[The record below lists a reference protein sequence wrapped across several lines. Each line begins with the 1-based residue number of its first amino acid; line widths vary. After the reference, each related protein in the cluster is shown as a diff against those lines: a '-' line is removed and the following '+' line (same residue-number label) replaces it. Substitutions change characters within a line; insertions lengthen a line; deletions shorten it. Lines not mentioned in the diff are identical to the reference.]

1 LFLFFGRRKYKK
13 NNTKNNK
20 KTIFAAINHQLI
32 ISIMKKTTFI
42 LLITFVLTR
51 ICAITPPDEGM
62 WLPMFIK
69 DYNYE
74 QMKEL
79 GLKLTEKQLYDIN
92 NSSLKDAIVQLGGGF
107 CTGEMISRDG
117 LMLTNHH
124 CGYSYIFKHS
134 TEENDYLKNG
144 FWAMSK
150 EEELPNEGFTVSFL
164 VRMEDVTKI
173 VLDSLKSGI
182 SDAERKKAIDKA
194 IKKLQK
200 DNAEDKKYTVE
211 VKPFYEGNE
220 YYMFVY
226 IIYKDVRLVGAPPS
240 GIGKFG
246 GDTDNWMWP
255 RHTGDF
261 SLFRIY
267 TAPDGSPATYS
278 KENIPL
284 QPKHFLPVN
293 IQGIDKGDYAMI
305 WGYPGTT
312 ERFMT
317 SYEVVNT
324 MSVINPPLVFACD
337 MILPT
342 INDAINASD
351 KVRLLYA
358 DGFASLSNMWKF
370 KKGETLSLAKLKVA
384 DKKLAQEQ
392 VLQNWINEDSARM
405 EKYGNTL
412 SEIEQICNNLSPMAA
427 RCFMYAN
434 ISLGTSK
441 TLILPYGIGA
451 KPDKDEKKF
460 SPEKIEKL
468 TAKYREH
475 RNKIDAETEA
485 QVLLATLKLWRTLPQ
500 ENQPKIFDYIN
511 KNYRGDLGLFAK
523 EISENSIFSSEANF
537 NKFLQKPSLKIY
549 DNDPLIKYFQ
559 SVFEVIIANQGAYMG
574 YNNKL
579 STARRDY
586 LAAVKEMETEKALYP
601 DANSTMRVTYGQ
613 VLDYYPQE
621 AVYYDWFTTAEG
633 ILAKEIPNDP
643 EFDVPEKL
651 KELILAKDYGR
662 YGKDGVL
669 NVCFLTNN
677 DITGGNSG
685 SPVINANGE
694 LIGCAF
700 DGNWEALS
708 SNIIYNPDLQRCI
721 NVDIRYV
728 MFVIDKVGGAG
739 YLLEEMTIVE

>member
-1 LFLFFGRRKYKK
+1 
-13 NNTKNNK
+13 
-20 KTIFAAINHQLI
+20 
-32 ISIMKKTTFI
+32 MKKLTFI
-42 LLITFVLTR
+42 LVSVFLCSSLF
-51 ICAITPPDEGM
+51 AITPPDEGM

-74 QMKEL
+74 QMQKL
-79 GLKLTEKQLYDIN
+79 GLNLTPEQLYDIN

-107 CTGEMISRDG
+107 CTGEMISKDG

-124 CGYSYIFKHS
+124 CGYQFIFNHS
-134 TEENDYLKNG
+134 SEEHDYLKDG

-150 EEELPNEGFTVSFL
+150 EEELPNEGFSVSFL
-164 VRMEDVTKI
+164 IRMEDVTAT
-173 VLDSLKSGI
+173 VLDSLKEGI
-182 SDAERKKAIDKA
+182 SEATRKKAIEKS
-194 IKKLQK
+194 INKLKK
-200 DNAEDKKYTVE
+200 DNSEDGKYTVE
-211 VKPFYEGNE
+211 VKPFFEGNE

-226 IIYKDVRLVGAPPS
+226 LTYKDVRLVGAPPN

-267 TAPDGSPATYS
+267 TAPDGSPTTYS
-278 KENIPL
+278 EENIPL

-317 SYEVVNT
+317 SYEVLNT
-324 MSVINPPLVFACD
+324 MNIINPPLVFACD
-337 MILPT
+337 MILPVM
-342 INDAINASD
+342 NDAINASD
-351 KVRLLYA
+351 RIRLLYA
-358 DGFASLSNMWKF
+358 DDFAGLSNMWKM
-370 KKGETLSLAKLKVA
+370 KKGETLSLKRLNVV
-384 DKKLAQEQ
+384 DKKTAQEQ
-392 VLQNWINEDSARM
+392 VLQNWITQEDTRM

-412 SEIEQICNNLSPMAA
+412 SEIKTICNDLKPMTLK
-427 RCFMYAN
+427 CFMYAN
-434 ISLGTSK
+434 ISLMTSK
-441 TLILPYGIGA
+441 TLLFSYQTNV
-451 KPDKDEKKF
+451 KPSKEEKKF
-460 SPEKIEKL
+460 APEKIEKFKM
-468 TAKYREH
+468 KYNELISSTDR
-475 RNKIDAETEA
+475 ETEM
-485 QVLLATLKLWRTLPQ
+485 QIILASLKLWKTLPA
-500 ENQPKIFDYIN
+500 ENQPTIFDEIN
-511 KNYRGDLGLFAK
+511 KNYKGDLGLFVKA
-523 EISENSIFSSEANF
+523 IAENSIFSSEASF
-537 NKFLQKPSLKIY
+537 DKYLQKPSVKVF

-559 SVFEVIIANQGAYMG
+559 SVFAVIVANQGGYMS
-574 YNNKL
+574 YNTKL
-579 STARRDY
+579 SAARHDY
-586 LAAVKEMETEKALYP
+586 LAAIKEMEVEKAIYP

-621 AVYYDWFTTAEG
+621 AVYYNWFTTADG
-633 ILAKEIPNDP
+633 ILPKEIPNDP
-643 EFDVPEKL
+643 EFDVPAKL

-694 LIGCAF
+694 IIGCAF

-721 NVDIRYV
+721 CVDIRYV
-728 MFVIDKVGGAG
+728 MFVIDKLGGAG
-739 YLLEEMTIVE
+739 YLLDEMTIVE

>member
-1 LFLFFGRRKYKK
+1 M
-13 NNTKNNK
+13 K
-20 KTIFAAINHQLI
+20 KTIFIFLTI
-32 ISIMKKTTFI
+32 FT
-42 LLITFVLTR
+42 LTR
-51 ICAITPPDEGM
+51 ICAISAPDEGM

-69 DYNYE
+69 DYNYD
-74 QMKEL
+74 QMKKL
-79 GLKLTEKQLYDIN
+79 GLRLTEEQLYDIN
-92 NSSLKDAIVQLGGGF
+92 NSSLKDAIVQLGNGF
-107 CTGEMISRDG
+107 CTGEMISKDG

-124 CGYSYIFKHS
+124 CAYSYIVKQS
-134 TEENDYLKNG
+134 SEENDYLKNG

-164 VRMEDVTKI
+164 VRMEEVTKI
-173 VLDSLKSGI
+173 VLDSLKNGI
-182 SDAERKKAIDKA
+182 SESECKKAIEKT

-200 DNAEDKKYTVE
+200 DNGESGKYTVE
-211 VKPFYEGNE
+211 IKPFFEGNE

-226 IIYKDVRLVGAPPS
+226 VTYKDVRLVGAPPS

-246 GDTDNWMWP
+246 GDTDNWIWP

-267 TAPDGSPATYS
+267 TAPDGSPANYS

-284 QPKHFLPVN
+284 QPKYFLPIN

-305 WGYPGTT
+305 LGYPGTT

-317 SYEVVNT
+317 SYEVDNT
-324 MSVINPPLVFACD
+324 VKVINPPLIAALDV
-337 MILPT
+337 ILPIMRDD
-342 INDAINASD
+342 INTRDE
-351 KVRLLYA
+351 VRLKYA
-358 DGFASLSNMWKF
+358 DDFASLANMWKM

-384 DKKLAQEQ
+384 DNKVAQEII
-392 VLQNWINEDSARM
+392 LNNWIHNDSTRM
-405 EKYGNTL
+405 HKYKNTL
-412 SEIEQICNNLSPMAA
+412 SDIKQICSNLSPMTTK
-427 RCFMYAN
+427 CFMFAN
-434 ISLGTSK
+434 ISLMTSK
-441 TLILPYGIGA
+441 TLMLPFIMKV
-451 KPDKDEKKF
+451 KPEKDEKKF
-460 SPEKIEKL
+460 SQEKIEKL
-468 TAKYREH
+468 NAKYKE
-475 RNKIDAETEA
+475 NTKKSTPETEA
-485 QVLLATLKLWRTLPQ
+485 KVILATLKLWKTLPE

-511 KNYRGDLGLFAK
+511 KNYKGEIELFAK
-523 EISENSIFSSEANF
+523 TIAENSIFSSETNF
-537 NKFLQKPSLKIY
+537 NKFLQKPSIKTFE
-549 DNDPLIKYFQ
+549 NDPLIKYYQ
-559 SVFEVIIANQGAYMG
+559 SVFEIILKNQSAYMS

-579 STARRDY
+579 SLARRDY
-586 LAAVKEMETEKALYP
+586 LAAVKEMEVERPLYP

-621 AVYYDWFTTAEG
+621 AVHYNWFTTAEG
-633 ILAKEIPNDP
+633 ILDKEIPNDP

-651 KELILAKDYGR
+651 KELIRAKDYGKF
-662 YGKDGVL
+662 GKNGVL

-708 SNIIYNPDLQRCI
+708 SNIIYNPNLQRCI

-728 MFVIDKVGGAG
+728 MFVIDKFGGAG
-739 YLLEEMTIVE
+739 YLLDEMTIIE

>member
-1 LFLFFGRRKYKK
+1 
-13 NNTKNNK
+13 
-20 KTIFAAINHQLI
+20 
-32 ISIMKKTTFI
+32 MKKTTLILVLTI
-42 LLITFVLTR
+42 LLSRLY
-51 ICAITPPDEGM
+51 AITMPDEGM

-74 QMKEL
+74 QMQKL
-79 GLKLTEKQLYDIN
+79 GLQLTEKQLYNIN
-92 NSSLKDAIVQLGGGF
+92 NSSLKDAIVQLGNGF
-107 CTGEMISRDG
+107 CTGEVISKDG

-124 CGYSYIFKHS
+124 CGYSFIVKHS
-134 TEENDYLKNG
+134 TQEHDYLKNG

-150 EEELPNEGFTVSFL
+150 EEELPNDGFTVSFL

-173 VLDSLKSGI
+173 ILDSLKENI
-182 SDAERKKAIDKA
+182 SETARNKAIEK
-194 IKKLQK
+194 IITKLKKE
-200 DNAEDKKYTVE
+200 NSENGKYSVS
-211 VKPFYEGNE
+211 VKSFFEGNE

-226 IIYKDVRLVGAPPS
+226 ITYKDVRLVGAPPA

-278 KENIPL
+278 EENIPL
-284 QPKHFLPVN
+284 QPKHYLPIN
-293 IQGIDKGDYAMI
+293 IQGIDKGNYTMI

-317 SYEVVNT
+317 SYEVLAT
-324 MSVINPPLVFACD
+324 MNILNPPMVQACD
-337 MILPT
+337 IILPV
-342 INDAINASD
+342 ISDAMNAND
-351 KVRLLYA
+351 KVKLLYA
-358 DGFASLSNMWKF
+358 DSFAGLSNLWKF
-370 KKGETLSLAKLKVA
+370 KKGETISLAKLKVA
-384 DKKLAQEQ
+384 EKKTEQEQ
-392 VLQNWINEDSARM
+392 TLLNWIDKDSIRIR
-405 EKYGNTL
+405 KYGETL
-412 SEIEQICNNLSPMAA
+412 HQIEQICNNLQPIQVKS
-427 RCFMYAN
+427 FMYAN
-434 ISLGTSK
+434 FSLMTSK
-441 TLILPYGIGA
+441 TLMLPYEIGM
-451 KPDKDEKKF
+451 KPDKNEKKF
-460 SPEKIEKL
+460 SQEKIEKL
-468 TAKYREH
+468 KTKINTYR
-475 RNKIDAETEA
+475 NSTDAETEA
-485 QVLLATLKLWRTLPQ
+485 QIILATLKVWKTLPP
-500 ENQPKIFDYIN
+500 ENQPDIFEYIN
-511 KNYRGDLGLFAK
+511 KNYHGDMGLFAK
-523 EISENSIFSSEANF
+523 AIIDNSIYCSEAKL
-537 NKFLQKPSLKIY
+537 NKYMEKPSVKIY
-549 DNDPLIKYFQ
+549 DNDPLVRYFQ
-559 SVFEVIIANQGAYMG
+559 SVFGIIVKNQAG
-574 YNNKL
+574 YSKFNSDL
-579 STARRDY
+579 SVPRRNY
-586 LAAVKEMETEKALYP
+586 LAAIKEMEIEKAIYP

-621 AVYYDWFTTAEG
+621 AVYYNWFTTADG

-643 EFDVPEKL
+643 EFDVPKKL

-708 SNIIYNPDLQRCI
+708 SNIIYNPELQRCI
-721 NVDIRYV
+721 CVDIRYV

-739 YLLEEMTIVE
+739 YLMNEMTIVE

>member
-1 LFLFFGRRKYKK
+1 MKKSIIILVFAFLFSSL
-13 NNTKNNK
+13 
-20 KTIFAAINHQLI
+20 FA
-32 ISIMKKTTFI
+32 
-42 LLITFVLTR
+42 V
-51 ICAITPPDEGM
+51 TPPDEGM

-74 QMKEL
+74 QMQKL
-79 GLKLTEKQLYDIN
+79 GLQLTSEQLYDIN

-107 CTGEMISRDG
+107 CTGEMISQDG

-124 CGYSYIFKHS
+124 CGYQFIFKHS

-150 EEELPNEGFTVSFL
+150 EEELPNKGFHVSFL
-164 VRMEDVTKI
+164 VRMEDVTSL
-173 VLDSLKSGI
+173 VLDSLSEGI
-182 SDAERKKAIDKA
+182 SDATRKKSIDRTITKL
-194 IKKLQK
+194 KKE
-200 DNAEDKKYTVE
+200 NSEDGKYTVE
-211 VKPFYEGNE
+211 VKPFFEGNE

-226 IIYKDVRLVGAPPS
+226 IIYKDVRLVGAPPA

-267 TAPDGSPATYS
+267 TDKEGNPAPYS
-278 KENIPL
+278 EDNIPL
-284 QPKHFLPVN
+284 VPKHFLPIN

-305 WGYPGTT
+305 WGYPGST

-317 SYEVVNT
+317 SYEVLST
-324 MSVINPPLVFACD
+324 MNIINPPLVFACEV
-337 MILPT
+337 ILPV

-351 KVRLLYA
+351 RVRLLYA
-358 DGFASLSNMWKF
+358 DSYAGYANMWKM

-384 DKKLAQEQ
+384 DQKVAQEN
-392 VLQNWINEDSARM
+392 VLKDWIAQDTARLK
-405 EKYGNTL
+405 KYGETL
-412 SEIEQICNNLSPMAA
+412 SEIEQICSNLNEMVF
-427 RCFMYAN
+427 RHLMYSN
-434 ISLGTSK
+434 FSLYFSKLLLFPYQTSFK
-441 TLILPYGIGA
+441 LKKG
-451 KPDKDEKKF
+451 DKKF
-460 SPEKIEKL
+460 SQEEIDNL
-468 TAKYREH
+468 LAKYNDFRK
-475 RNKIDAETEA
+475 NSDYETES
-485 QVLLATLKLWRTLPQ
+485 QIILATLKLLKTLPE
-500 ENQPKIFDYIN
+500 ENQPNIFEHIN
-511 KNYRGDLGLFAK
+511 KNYQGDIASFAK
-523 EISENSIFSSEANF
+523 AISENSILSTETNF
-537 NKFLQKPSLKIY
+537 KKYLSKPSTKIY

-559 SVFEVIIANQGAYMG
+559 SVYETIFLGQSAFVSYFSKISNQRS
-574 YNNKL
+574 N
-579 STARRDY
+579 Y
-586 LAAVKEMETEKALYP
+586 LAAIKEMEAEKVHSDEALPKSTIYP

-621 AVYYDWFTTAEG
+621 AVYYNWFTTTDG
-633 ILAKEIPNDP
+633 LLAKEIQNDP
-643 EFDVPEKL
+643 EFDVPDRL
-651 KELILAKDYGR
+651 KQLILAKDYGR
-662 YGKDGVL
+662 YGRDGVL

-721 NVDIRYV
+721 CVDIRYV

-739 YLLEEMTIVE
+739 YLLDEMTIIE

>member
-1 LFLFFGRRKYKK
+1 
-13 NNTKNNK
+13 
-20 KTIFAAINHQLI
+20 
-32 ISIMKKTTFI
+32 MKKLTFI
-42 LLITFVLTR
+42 LVSVFLWSSLFAT
-51 ICAITPPDEGM
+51 TPPDEGM

-74 QMKEL
+74 QMQKL
-79 GLKLTEKQLYDIN
+79 GLNLTPEQLYDIN

-107 CTGEMISRDG
+107 CTGEMISKDG

-124 CGYSYIFKHS
+124 CGYQFIFNHS
-134 TEENDYLKNG
+134 SEEHDYLKDG

-150 EEELPNEGFTVSFL
+150 EEELPNEGFSVSFL
-164 VRMEDVTKI
+164 IRMEDVTTT
-173 VLDSLKSGI
+173 VLDSLKEGVSE
-182 SDAERKKAIDKA
+182 ATRKKAIEKA
-194 IKKLQK
+194 INKLKK
-200 DNAEDKKYTVE
+200 DNSEDGKYTVE
-211 VKPFYEGNE
+211 VKPFFEGNE

-226 IIYKDVRLVGAPPS
+226 LTYKDVRLVGAPPS

-278 KENIPL
+278 EENIPL

-317 SYEVVNT
+317 SFEVLNT
-324 MSVINPPLVFACD
+324 MNIINPPLVFACD
-337 MILPT
+337 MILPV

-351 KVRLLYA
+351 RIRLLYA
-358 DGFASLSNMWKF
+358 DDFAGLSNMWKM
-370 KKGETLSLAKLKVA
+370 KKGETLSLKRLNVV
-384 DKKLAQEQ
+384 DKKTAQEQ
-392 VLQNWINEDSARM
+392 VLQNWITQKDTRM

-412 SEIEQICNNLSPMAA
+412 SEIKTVCNDLKPMILK
-427 RCFMYAN
+427 CFMYAN
-434 ISLGTSK
+434 ISLMTSK
-441 TLILPYGIGA
+441 TLLFSYQTNV
-451 KPDKDEKKF
+451 KPSKEEKKF
-460 SPEKIEKL
+460 APDKIEKFKM
-468 TAKYREH
+468 KYNELMNSTDR
-475 RNKIDAETEA
+475 ETEM
-485 QVLLATLKLWRTLPQ
+485 QIILASLKLWKTLPA
-500 ENQPKIFDYIN
+500 ENQPTIFEEIN
-511 KNYRGDLGLFAK
+511 KNYKGDLGLFVKA
-523 EISENSIFSSEANF
+523 IAENSIFSSEASF
-537 NKFLQKPSLKIY
+537 DKYLQKPSVKVF

-559 SVFEVIIANQGAYMG
+559 SIFAVIASNQGGYMG
-574 YNNKL
+574 YNTKL
-579 STARRDY
+579 SAARHDY
-586 LAAVKEMETEKALYP
+586 LAAIKEMEAEKAIYP

-621 AVYYDWFTTAEG
+621 AVYYNWFTTADG
-633 ILAKEIPNDP
+633 ILPKEIPNDP
-643 EFDVPEKL
+643 EFDVPAKL

-694 LIGCAF
+694 IIGCAF

-721 NVDIRYV
+721 CVDIRYV

-739 YLLEEMTIVE
+739 YLLDEMTIVE

>member
-1 LFLFFGRRKYKK
+1 MKKLTILLVFNLLFSS
-13 NNTKNNK
+13 
-20 KTIFAAINHQLI
+20 IFAG
-32 ISIMKKTTFI
+32 
-42 LLITFVLTR
+42 
-51 ICAITPPDEGM
+51 TPPDEGM

-74 QMKEL
+74 QMQKL
-79 GLKLTEKQLYDIN
+79 GLKLTEEQLYNIN

-107 CTGEMISRDG
+107 CTGEMISNEG

-124 CGYSYIFKHS
+124 CGYQFIFNHS

-150 EEELPNEGFTVSFL
+150 AEELPNEDFTVSFL
-164 VRMEDVTKI
+164 IRMEDVTHL
-173 VLDSLKSGI
+173 VLDSLKEGI
-182 SDAERKKAIDKA
+182 SDANRKKAIEKT
-194 IKKLQK
+194 ITKLKK
-200 DNAEDKKYTVE
+200 DNSENDTYTVS

-226 IIYKDVRLVGAPPS
+226 ATYKDVRLVGAPPA

-267 TAPDGSPATYS
+267 TAPDGSPAEYAE
-278 KENIPL
+278 ENIPL
-284 QPKHFLPVN
+284 VPKHFLPVN

-317 SYEVVNT
+317 SHEVIAT
-324 MSVINPPLVFACD
+324 KDIFNPPLVYALD
-337 MILPT
+337 VILPV

-351 KVRLLYA
+351 NVRLKYA
-358 DGFASLSNMWKF
+358 DRFASFANLWKM

-384 DKKLAQEQ
+384 EQKVVQENT
-392 VLQNWINEDSARM
+392 LTNWINQDDSRI
-405 EKYGNTL
+405 EKYGNAL
-412 SEIEQICNNLSPMAA
+412 SEIENVCTNLNPMAI

-434 ISLGTSK
+434 FSLATSETTIRLLQNSIK
-441 TLILPYGIGA
+441 LG
-451 KPDKDEKKF
+451 KDEKKF
-460 SPEKIEKL
+460 TEEKIEKFKSNFDEYKND
-468 TAKYREH
+468 T
-475 RNKIDAETEA
+475 DVETEK
-485 QVLLATLKLWRTLPQ
+485 QIILAALKLWKTLPV
-500 ENQPKIFDYIN
+500 ENQPNIFEYIN
-511 KNYRGDLGLFAK
+511 KNFKGDAGLFV
-523 EISENSIFSSEANF
+523 NSIFEKSIYCSEDNF
-537 NKFLQKPSLKIY
+537 NKYLQKPSVKVY
-549 DNDPLIKYFQ
+549 ENDPLVKYFE
-559 SVFEVIIANQGAYMG
+559 SIFAVIVLDQAKYVG

-579 STARRDY
+579 ATPRHNY
-586 LAAVKEMETEKALYP
+586 LAAIKEMEAGKAIYP

-633 ILAKEIPNDP
+633 ILAKEISGDP

-708 SNIIYNPDLQRCI
+708 SNIIYNPELQRCI

-739 YLLEEMTIVE
+739 YLLDEMKIVE